1 MTHSANRGDST
12 DKKPDGAESGAP
24 PEAPFAGSDEPTLPP
39 DSESSE
45 APTVPPEQGAS
56 LAGGTI
62 ELGAHL
68 PDLELLGEIGR
79 GGMGVVYKARQKSL
93 DRLVAVKMLL
103 HQFCQNEVAL
113 KRFYTEARTAAN
125 LKHPNIVGIHQV
137 GESAIGPFFI
147 MEYIEGQTLEQ
158 TLKKR
163 EPGKPVSIAGAVDLI
178 IPVAEAV
185 AYGHRAGIVHRDL
198 KPANIMIDEFKRP
211 IVMDFGIA
219 KVAGAGANLTGQGVV
234 MGTPAYMPPEQVDQS
249 VGTVG
254 SHSDV
259 YALGAILY
267 RLLTNK
273 FVFEGDTP
281 LLTLLMVL
289 SPDLPVSVRQLRME
303 VSRDLNRICMKCL
316 NKAPADRF
324 ADAGALARELR
335 SIRSQPQLSLS
346 GSHVALLRAALVS
359 TQTGK
364 AFTLKGG
371 VNVVG
376 RTADCE
382 VVLKSP
388 AVSKRHCQILIRGD
402 QVTVEDLGSVN
413 GTLVNGEP
421 MRRGVLKDGDV
432 LGVGEHRLTL
442 RLNPG
447 FRQA

>member
-1 MTHSANRGDST
+1 
-12 DKKPDGAESGAP
+12 
-24 PEAPFAGSDEPTLPP
+24 
-39 DSESSE
+39 
-45 APTVPPEQGAS
+45 
-56 LAGGTI
+56 
-62 ELGAHL
+62 
-68 PDLELLGEIGR
+68 
-79 GGMGVVYKARQKSL
+79 
-93 DRLVAVKMLL
+93 
-103 HQFCQNEVAL
+103 
-113 KRFYTEARTAAN
+113 
-125 LKHPNIVGIHQV
+125 
-137 GESAIGPFFI
+137 
-147 MEYIEGQTLEQ
+147 MEYIEGQTLEA

-163 EPGKPVSIAGAVDLI
+163 EPGKPVSIAGAVDLM

-185 AYGHRAGIVHRDL
+185 AYGHRAGVVHRDL

-249 VGTVG
+249 VGKVG
-254 SHSDV
+254 PYSDV

-273 FVFEGDTP
+273 FVFDAETP
-281 LLTLLMVL
+281 LLTILLVL
-289 SPDLPVSVRQLRME
+289 SPDLPVDVRQLRPD
-303 VSRDLNRICMKCL
+303 VSPELDRICMKCL

-346 GSHVALLRAALVS
+346 GTHVALVRAALVS
-359 TQTGK
+359 AQTGK
-364 AFTLKGG
+364 AFTLSGG

-376 RTADCE
+376 RTEDCE

-388 AVSKRHCQILIRGD
+388 AVSKRHCQVLVRGD

-413 GTLVNGEP
+413 GTLVNGQAV
-421 MRRGVLKDGDV
+421 RRGALKDGDV

-442 RLNPG
+442 RLNP
-447 FRQA
+447 QAR